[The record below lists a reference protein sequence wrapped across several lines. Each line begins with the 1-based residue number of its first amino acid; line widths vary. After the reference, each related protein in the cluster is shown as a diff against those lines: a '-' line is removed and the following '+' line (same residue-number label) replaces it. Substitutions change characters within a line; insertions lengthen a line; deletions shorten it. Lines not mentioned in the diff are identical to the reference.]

1 MSDMVRVPPECS
13 GISMEKEISSSSR
26 KKSRSRSK
34 PTIVAYKEKYEQEK
48 LRADRLQWELQALTK
63 AIGTLPLSPP
73 PSGGRPVALIAM
85 HRQKNR
91 KSGN

>member
-63 AIGTLPLSPP
+63 AIDTLPLSPP
-73 PSGGRPVALIAM
+73 PSVGRPVALIAM